1 MKNIQSRTALVK
13 AVQCRKKAAKVK
25 ARLLNIDRLC
35 FALMLLTAALSSI
48 IDTVFLAWLLFV
60 ITLAL
65 FVCGI
70 MLGKR
75 INQLD

>member
-1 MKNIQSRTALVK
+1 MKSKHSRTAPVK
-13 AVQCRKKAAKVK
+13 AAQCRKKAAKVK

-35 FALMLLTAALSSI
+35 FALMLLTAALSLI
-48 IDTVFLAWLLFV
+48 IDTGVLAWLLFV

>member
-1 MKNIQSRTALVK
+1 MNKMQSRTAPVK
-13 AVQCRKKAAKVK
+13 DAQCRKKAAKVK